1 MADPSEAKEL
11 QSAIDA
17 LETQRGLLGD
27 SVVDTSIAA
36 LRLKLAELDNNREPR
51 EQLRRQGTVLFADVS
66 GFTGICSRNDAENV
80 TEAINALWESLD
92 AIIISCGGT
101 VDKHIGDCVMAVW
114 GASGVREDDPVRAVE
129 AALAMQEA
137 ASSISDGS
145 RGLIPKFEIRIGV
158 HSGPVFISSVG
169 LGDEYTVMGDTVNVA
184 SRLQNLA
191 PLGSVLVSRHTWKHL
206 RGRFLCTER
215 PPARIKGIPEE
226 METFIVEGRTPGIYM
241 GLDTS
246 VFGRETGMV
255 GRSRELDT
263 LLSSF
268 SRVVENRCTE
278 AVTVVGEAGIG
289 KSRLLHEFRRRV
301 EDRGAQIIFF
311 NARCTPGMED
321 MPCGVF
327 RDLLRISA
335 GVLES
340 DASAEAMEKLLA
352 SMNGFISREEAA
364 LACFYAGFNTET
376 SGFSHGREETMQ
388 GRSALLDYFRRASM
402 SEPVLLY
409 LEDLHWADPVS
420 LDLIRE
426 LVTSDPQGSMLV
438 LCLARP
444 PLLQRCPDWAEDI
457 RGILLELGP
466 LSEDDCMEMAS
477 SILKGICA
485 VPPSLS
491 ELLTSNSDGNPFYL
505 EELLKML
512 VEEGVID
519 LETGKVNTDALSG
532 TGVPSTLAGV
542 LQARLDSL
550 SPRERGVLQTASV
563 IGRVFWDLALGELQG
578 SPNREALEDCL
589 SAAEKRDMVHRMESS
604 AFRGSGEYLFK
615 HAILRDVTYET
626 VLLKVRRKYHRLVA
640 RWLIENVGDR
650 TGEFQGVIAAHF
662 ELGEEWPE
670 ALEWLSRSGDSALRT
685 SGYHEAVSIFTRV
698 LSIPGEYLEPKVL
711 CEMLQKRGVALEKLT
726 RYPEAEKDLRRCLQL
741 SVTHSLAGSRAEAL
755 STLAWIATVTGRR
768 KEAEELAFKAR
779 DAAEE
784 AGEPDLLAR
793 AHMRMADYEEDQNYE
808 KVLSYYGKALDIY
821 TETGSE
827 SGIATALLNMGN
839 VALAF
844 GILHDATEYYGKS
857 LAVYSSLG
865 SRWGRANC
873 LANLGLV
880 ASERG
885 DFNRARENYR
895 KSLEISKKI
904 GDLEGVTLCN
914 LNLGDAFLA
923 LKDPEKA
930 RIHHT
935 KAMRTAFETGL
946 RPLLL
951 VALRG
956 LAEGYLQKGMVDE
969 AAEILYSVKGE
980 ETLDPSERKRIE
992 CLVSEYGLTLSPGR
1006 SADLL
1011 VQEVLER

>member
-1 MADPSEAKEL
+1 MADPSEAREL
-11 QSAIDA
+11 QSAIEA

-27 SVVDTSIAA
+27 SVVDTSISA
-36 LRLKLAELDNNREPR
+36 LRLKLAELEKNQEPR

-66 GFTGICSRNDAENV
+66 GFTSICSKNDAENV

-114 GASGVREDDPVRAVE
+114 GASGVKEDDPVRAVE
-129 AALAMQEA
+129 AALSMQEA
-137 ASSISDGS
+137 ASSISSGS
-145 RGLIPKFEIRIGV
+145 RGLIPKFEIRIGL

-206 RGRFLCTER
+206 RGRFICTER
-215 PPARIKGIPEE
+215 PPARIKGIDEE

-246 VFGRETGMV
+246 IFGRETGMV

-268 SRVVENRCTE
+268 SRVVGNRCTE

-289 KSRLLHEFRRRV
+289 KSRLLHEFRKRV

-340 DASAEAMEKLLA
+340 DSSAETMEKLIT
-352 SMNGFISREEAA
+352 SMKRFSTREEASQ
-364 LACFYAGFNTET
+364 ACFYAGFNTET

-388 GRSALLDYFRRASM
+388 GRSALLDFFRRASLK
-402 SEPVLLY
+402 EPVLLY

-420 LDLIRE
+420 LDLIRD
-426 LVTSDPQGSMLV
+426 LVTTNSQGSMLA

-444 PLLQRCPDWAEDI
+444 PLFQRCPDWAEDI
-457 RGILLELGP
+457 QGRLLELGP
-466 LSEDDCMEMAS
+466 LSEDHCMEMVS
-477 SILKGICA
+477 SILQGICS
-485 VPPSLS
+485 VPRSLA
-491 ELLTSNSDGNPFYL
+491 ELLSSNSDGNPFYV

-512 VEEGVID
+512 VEEGAID
-519 LETGKVNTDALSG
+519 QETGTVHIEALSG
-532 TGVPSTLAGV
+532 TGVPSTLTGV

-550 SPRERGVLQTASV
+550 SPEERRVLQTASV
-563 IGRVFWDLALGELQG
+563 IGRVFWDLTLGELQE
-578 SPNREALEDCL
+578 SLNREVLGDCL
-589 SAAEKRDMVHRMESS
+589 SAAEKRDMVHRMEKS

-626 VLLKVRRKYHRLVA
+626 VLLKARRKYHRLVA
-640 RWLIENVGDR
+640 RWLLENVGDR
-650 TGEFQGVIAAHF
+650 TGEFQGTIAAHF

-670 ALEWLSRSGDSALRT
+670 ALDWLLRSGDSALRT
-685 SGYHEAVSIFTRV
+685 SGYNEAVSIFTRA
-698 LSIPGEYLEPKVL
+698 LSIPGEFLDPKTL
-711 CEMLQKRGVALEKLT
+711 CELLQKRGVAFEKLA
-726 RYPEAEKDLRRCLQL
+726 RYSEAEIDLRRSLRL
-741 SVTHSLAGSRAEAL
+741 SVTHSLAGSQAEAL
-755 STLAWIATVTGRR
+755 STLAWIATITGRR
-768 KEAEELAFKAR
+768 QEAKELAFRAR
-779 DAAEE
+779 DAAEK

-793 AHMRMADYEEDQNYE
+793 AHMRMADYEEEQKYD
-808 KVLSYYGKALDIY
+808 KVLGYFSKALEIY

-827 SGIATALLNMGN
+827 NGIATALLNMGN

-844 GILHDATEYYGKS
+844 EILDDAEAYYQRS
-857 LAVYSSLG
+857 LAVYTGLG
-865 SRWGRANC
+865 SRWGMANC

-885 DFNRARENYR
+885 DFNRARENYGR
-895 KSLEISKKI
+895 SLEISGKI
-904 GDLEGVTLCN
+904 GNREGVTLCN

-930 RIHHT
+930 LVHHT
-935 KAMRTAFETGL
+935 KALSTAFETGL

-951 VALRG
+951 IALRG
-956 LAEGYLQKGMVDE
+956 IAEAYLSSGRRNE
-969 AAEILYSVKGE
+969 AAEILHSVQVE
-980 ETLDPSERKRIE
+980 ETLDPSEKRRIE
-992 CLVSEYGLTLSPGR
+992 YLVSEFGLTLSRGR
-1006 SADLL
+1006 SADIL
-1011 VQEVLER
+1011 VQEVLEQ